1 VTTGSA
7 SLAKPLRGLFYA
19 GVIGIALFEVAKV
32 YFIMPMPGSQR
43 LNSLDGAYLLHEWR
57 CAFRALLLMLIVVGA
72 PAAFAVRWRWR
83 WVPAMVLLV
92 AAAVGYQMNAV
103 MLADQMFKQPQ

>member
-57 CAFRALLLMLIVVGA
+57 WLPGIGMMKYTFATSKSAMPMT
-72 PAAFAVRWRWR
+72 PA
-83 WVPAMVLLV
+83 
-92 AAAVGYQMNAV
+92 
-103 MLADQMFKQPQ
+103 